1 MRPIAHPTMEEISLA
16 GLLHALAD
24 PVRLDIVRRL
34 CVAGC
39 EMNCITS
46 AADLAGL
53 SKSTLSHH
61 FRILREAGIVRSER
75 RGVELLNKL
84 RIEEIEGRFPGL
96 IRSILKARDAE
107 ACGCQGAAPAED
119 RIAVEVLTP
128 VGA

>member
-1 MRPIAHPTMEEISLA
+1 MRPIAHPTTDEISLA

-24 PVRLDIVRRL
+24 PIRLDIVRRL
-34 CVAGC
+34 CTAGC

-61 FRILREAGIVRSER
+61 FRILREAGLVRSER

-84 RIEEIEGRFPGL
+84 RLDEIEARFPGL
-96 IRSILKARDAE
+96 LRSILTARDAE
-107 ACGCQGAAPAED
+107 ACCGRKSATVED
-119 RIAVEVLTP
+119 SVQVRSEIVLTT
-128 VGA
+128 